1 MSTLAYAAL
10 TTRRLQGAPG
20 TTTSTSPPGVQT
32 YVDAVAALVPAEV
45 LALHAVIVSL
55 TTSTADSVTR
65 ISAPDVLRVAFW
77 ALIALSVVL
86 YCVPRFKTR
95 ERLDVLRAAIPP
107 LAFVAWTMLQR
118 VTAFDAV
125 FPGLKDPGRTVYA
138 LLAAVI
144 LGIVA
149 GSLANRAD
157 KAAPPARR

>member
-10 TTRRLQGAPG
+10 TTRRIQGAPG
-20 TTTSTSPPGVQT
+20 TTTTTAPPGVQT

-45 LALHAVIVSL
+45 LALHAVVVSL

-65 ISAPDVLRVAFW
+65 ITAPGVLQFAFW

-86 YCVPRFKTR
+86 YCAPRLRTR
-95 ERLDVLRAAIPP
+95 ERLDIVRALIPP

-125 FPGLKDPGRTVYA
+125 FPGLGDPGRTVYA
-138 LLAAVI
+138 LLAAVV
-144 LGIVA
+144 LGVVA
-149 GSLANRAD
+149 GLLANSAD
-157 KAAPPARR
+157 RTAPTR